1 MVHAFFNPAQAA
13 TFNEMAPRK
22 DSTFE
27 VHYFGIHGPAATT
40 RAILA
45 ISGANFKSVV
55 PDDWAAVKTKTPFGV
70 VPILKEISVDG
81 KEIQI
86 AETDSIERYLARKF
100 GLLGSNAFEGTV
112 INTFISS
119 TSEIAGPVLAKYF
132 MAQDPDSKTEIKA
145 KIFKESV
152 QPWITYH
159 EQYLSDNGSNGH
171 YVGTAFSLADLQTA
185 FLVKMV
191 IGLWGDVI
199 SESNN
204 PALWKVKATLEANP
218 GYVAWTQTESFM
230 ALDAMS
236 KQLVGF

>member
-81 KEIQI
+81 K
-86 AETDSIERYLARKF
+86 
-100 GLLGSNAFEGTV
+100 
-112 INTFISS
+112 
-119 TSEIAGPVLAKYF
+119 
-132 MAQDPDSKTEIKA
+132 
-145 KIFKESV
+145 V
-152 QPWITYH
+152 QSHGYH
-159 EQYLSDNGSNGH
+159 FSDRNS
-171 YVGTAFSLADLQTA
+171 Q
-185 FLVKMV
+185 
-191 IGLWGDVI
+191 WR
-199 SESNN
+199 
-204 PALWKVKATLEANP
+204 
-218 GYVAWTQTESFM
+218 Q
-230 ALDAMS
+230 
-236 KQLVGF
+236 